1 MPRPSPP
8 PLSQALTALRS
19 SRGWSQKELAQAAG
33 IPSGFI
39 SDFET
44 GRRTLTRP
52 RLEELAAILGLT
64 PEAIDVTLFSARF
77 LMPVEEPPGP
87 PLSPTR
93 AEAEAIER
101 TAALVARLVAD
112 VTREEMTRSFRE
124 ERIRRDRAQ
133 AEAFWERLKPHPP
146 RGRRLLVEE
155 GRELQTWALSE
166 RLCAES
172 ARAAAADAGRAVEL
186 ADLAL
191 RVASRVPGPE
201 GWRSR
206 LQGYGWAFVGNARRV
221 ANDLPAADKA
231 FAHAW
236 KLWKAA
242 SPGEEGPLPEWRLLD
257 LEASLRRGQ
266 RRLPEALELLDRA
279 LTDNGSGEAKGRI
292 LLKKASTLEQM
303 GEHERAIDALMQA
316 APSVDGQREPRLLF
330 ALRFILAVNLLYLG
344 RQAEAEVLLPE
355 VRTLALQLGN
365 DLDFLRALWLEG
377 RVAAGMGRKDEAIS
391 LLERVRLDFATR
403 GLAYDMALATLELA
417 GLYLEERQTGKV
429 KELVRQMASIFRSQ
443 GVHREALAALKIF
456 RDAAEREIATAELAR
471 RVVEYLC
478 RARHDPGL
486 KFQG

>member
-1 MPRPSPP
+1 
-8 PLSQALTALRS
+8 
-19 SRGWSQKELAQAAG
+19 
-33 IPSGFI
+33 
-39 SDFET
+39 
-44 GRRTLTRP
+44 
-52 RLEELAAILGLT
+52 
-64 PEAIDVTLFSARF
+64 
-77 LMPVEEPPGP
+77 
-87 PLSPTR
+87 
-93 AEAEAIER
+93 
-101 TAALVARLVAD
+101 
-112 VTREEMTRSFRE
+112 
-124 ERIRRDRAQ
+124 
-133 AEAFWERLKPHPP
+133 
-146 RGRRLLVEE
+146 
-155 GRELQTWALSE
+155 
-166 RLCAES
+166 
-172 ARAAAADAGRAVEL
+172 VEL